1 MKKYNKDDVINE
13 LLKLANKQRLQV
25 VVDQRSYLI
34 AILIYKFSMTEQS
47 VADATG
53 LSRIRVHYNKKL
65 AINFYEHV
73 SFQKHTEVYQNLF
86 PFDFNAVADKL
97 TEKAKTNRKNE
108 VTIFLDDVTFSKLKD
123 VGAILGHAHITATMK
138 LFIEKGLRL
147 WEK

>member
-53 LSRIRVHYNKKL
+53 LSRIRVHYNKKF

-73 SFQKHTEVYQNLF
+73 SFQ
-86 PFDFNAVADKL
+86 
-97 TEKAKTNRKNE
+97 
-108 VTIFLDDVTFSKLKD
+108 
-123 VGAILGHAHITATMK
+123 
-138 LFIEKGLRL
+138 
-147 WEK
+147 